1 MSRLLRF
8 RRAGLTFDVRDE
20 GPVDG
25 DPVVL
30 LHGFPERATSWREV
44 APLLHRHG
52 LRTYA
57 PDQRGYS
64 PGARPPRRRDYR
76 PQELVD
82 DVIALV
88 DTIGRPVDLVGHD
101 LGAAVGWVL
110 ATQRPDLLRSFTSVS
125 VPHPSAFVRALPTSS
140 QLLRSWYVAAF
151 QLPFVP
157 ELVAGV
163 GGFEPGLRRS
173 GMTGDDVARFRREIV
188 DDGALHHALMWYRA
202 IPLTD
207 PRHGAGVVRVPT
219 TFVWSDGDTAVT
231 RAACRRTEKY
241 VDAPYR
247 YVELRGVSHW
257 VPTHA
262 PAELADA
269 VLHRAGSVASR

>member
-1 MSRLLRF
+1 MTRLLHF
-8 RRAGLTFDVRDE
+8 RRDGLTFDVRDE
-20 GPVDG
+20 GPLDG
-25 DPVVL
+25 DPIVL

-44 APLLHRHG
+44 APLLHARA

-76 PQELVD
+76 AQELVD
-82 DVIALV
+82 DVVALV

-110 ATQRPDLLRSFTSVS
+110 ATQRPDLVRSFTSVS
-125 VPHPSAFVRALPTSS
+125 VPHPSAFVRALPTST

-151 QLPFVP
+151 QLPVVP
-157 ELVAGV
+157 ERVAAV
-163 GGFEPGLRRS
+163 RGFEPSLRRS
-173 GMTGDDVARFRREIV
+173 GMTDDDVERFRREMV

-207 PRHGAGVVRVPT
+207 PRRGAGVIHVPT
-219 TFVWSDGDTAVT
+219 TFVWSDGDSAVS
-231 RAACRRTEKY
+231 RAACSRTQRY

-247 YVELRGVSHW
+247 YVELNGVSHW
-257 VPTHA
+257 IPTHA
-262 PAELADA
+262 PRALADA
-269 VLHRAGSVASR
+269 ILDRVGPVATP